1 MTQRK
6 TNEQQ
11 IQMIL
16 HRMRAQAVLQW
27 GEADAEQQMDALR
40 ETAEQLAL
48 IRQQV
53 IAADLEPR
61 FF

>member
-1 MTQRK
+1 M
-6 TNEQQ
+6 NDEQQ
-11 IQMIL
+11 MKLIL
-16 HRMRAQAVLQW
+16 DRLRAQAVLQW
-27 GEADAEQQMDALR
+27 GEEEAEQQMGGLR

-48 IRQQV
+48 IREHA